1 MTMDTFRAALTDGAN
16 AAAREAQAVINLV
29 NEVAAVTADGM
40 EVANLPTVR
49 MLMDGINARLAGA
62 SLKPLADA
70 VNALTRLA
78 KETVEPE
85 EPPKP
90 DEKEPAKADV

>member
-1 MTMDTFRAALTDGAN
+1 MDTFRAALTDGAN
-16 AAAREAQAVINLV
+16 AAAREAQAVLNLV
-29 NEVAAVTADGM
+29 NEVAAGTADGM
-40 EVANLPTVR
+40 EVANLPTMR

-90 DEKEPAKADV
+90 AEEPVKTDV